1 MRFCKG
7 LNRILKFL
15 QDIATFKISSRS
27 LLSIY
32 LANRFKDLKFR
43 VTLTAVVNR
52 VNIFVLK
59 ALRFKKVIKQY
70 LPNIY

>member
-1 MRFCKG
+1 MRFHEG
-7 LNRILKFL
+7 PNRILKFL
-15 QDIATFKISSRS
+15 QDIATFRVNNRS

-43 VTLTAVVNR
+43 VILTTAVSR
-52 VNIFVLK
+52 INIFIPK

>member
-1 MRFCKG
+1 MRFHKR

-15 QDIATFKISSRS
+15 QDIVTFRISSRS

-43 VTLTAVVNR
+43 VISTAAVNK
-52 VNIFVLK
+52 VGIFILK

-70 LPNIY
+70 LLNVC